1 MIRTIVLFLC
11 LFFSCSNNPNLV
23 RDFDESKELPV
34 ELLREV
40 EILHTEK
47 GKLKVKIFS
56 NQIKRFNNQV
66 PQIILS
72 DKVKVIFYND
82 LTEVKSTLTAEN
94 ASIDEN
100 QKIMIA
106 KKNVV
111 LISSDDKK
119 LETEELIW
127 DNNLD
132 KIYSQ
137 KEVKITTK
145 KNIVLGKGFDSTPDF
160 KKYSIEN
167 IQGIFNI
174 NTN

>member
-1 MIRTIVLFLC
+1 M
-11 LFFSCSNNPNLV
+11 NNPSSV

-34 ELLREV
+34 EVLREV

-106 KKNVV
+106 KNNVV
-111 LISSDDKK
+111 LISSDDK
-119 LETEELIW
+119 
-127 DNNLD
+127 N
-132 KIYSQ
+132 
-137 KEVKITTK
+137 
-145 KNIVLGKGFDSTPDF
+145 
-160 KKYSIEN
+160 
-167 IQGIFNI
+167 
-174 NTN
+174 

>member
-1 MIRTIVLFLC
+1 MTRIIFLF
-11 LFFSCSNNPNLV
+11 LFFSCTNNPNLV
-23 RDFDESKELPV
+23 RDFDESRELPV
-34 ELLREV
+34 ETLREV

-56 NQIKRFNNQV
+56 NQINRFNNQV

-82 LTEVKSTLTAEN
+82 LIEVKSTLTSEN

-100 QKIMIA
+100 QKILIA
-106 KKNVV
+106 NKNVV
-111 LISSDDKK
+111 LISSDNKK

-127 DNNLD
+127 DDNIG
-132 KIYSQ
+132 KIYSH
-137 KEVKITTK
+137 KEVKITTN

-167 IQGIFNI
+167 IQGVFNI